1 MIIGVERKV
10 KMKCAEYSEASDTGV
25 YFTEFGG
32 KEYQL
37 RYPVFNI
44 TSISGEIASV
54 TITGNVHVT

>member
-10 KMKCAEYSEASDTGV
+10 KMTCAQYTESSDTGV

-37 RYPVFNI
+37 RYPLFNL
-44 TSISGEIASV
+44 TSICGETASV
-54 TITGNVHVT
+54 TITGNINVT